1 MITETYKP
9 EILVRF
15 WDEDIDSTYDFED
28 AFSWAMD
35 GGGCGTLEDEEV
47 EKINKHYE
55 KVKDNLTHN
64 DMKELLTMTMMRHC
78 EWDVLSEHYIKVKI

>member
-78 EWDVLSEHYIKVKI
+78 EWDVLSEHYIKVKK

>member
-47 EKINKHYE
+47 E
-55 KVKDNLTHN
+55 
-64 DMKELLTMTMMRHC
+64 
-78 EWDVLSEHYIKVKI
+78 

>member
-1 MITETYKP
+1 MTTEKYRP
-9 EILVRF
+9 EMLVRF
-15 WDEDIDSTYDFED
+15 WDEDIDSTNDFAD

-64 DMKELLTMTMMRHC
+64 DMKDLLRMTMMRHC
-78 EWDVLSEHYIKVKI
+78 EWDVLSEHYIKEKI

>member
-9 EILVRF
+9 DILVRF

-64 DMKELLTMTMMRHC
+64 DMKELLTMSMMRHC

>member
-78 EWDVLSEHYIKVKI
+78 EWDVLSEHYIKEKI

>member
-1 MITETYKP
+1 MITEKYKP

-28 AFSWAMD
+28 AFSWAME

-55 KVKDNLTHN
+55 KVRDNLTHN
-64 DMKELLTMTMMRHC
+64 DMKDLLTMTMMRHC
-78 EWDVLSEHYIKVKI
+78 QWEVLSEHYIKEEK

>member
-1 MITETYKP
+1 MTTEKYKP
-9 EILVRF
+9 EMLVRF

>member
-55 KVKDNLTHN
+55 KVKYNLTHN
-64 DMKELLTMTMMRHC
+64 DMKDLLRMTKMRHC
-78 EWDVLSEHYIKVKI
+78 EWDVLSEHYIKDKK